1 MARKRR
7 RKKPPKNWWV
17 PYVAHSDQEIERGR
31 YLYAAVAEVAGDK
44 ICFEAMMQTRSQVM
58 DLAQKL
64 DPDADN
70 ERWLFYACVFYGIG
84 TLIRER
90 IGFYTEDDDD
100 RHLS

>member
-1 MARKRR
+1 MQAR
-7 RKKPPKNWWV
+7 N
-17 PYVAHSDQEIERGR
+17 
-31 YLYAAVAEVAGDK
+31 
-44 ICFEAMMQTRSQVM
+44 QVM

-90 IGFYTEDDDD
+90 IGFYTEDTEDG
-100 RHLS
+100 HLP